1 MTRQIGYLLPL
12 LLLPLAGCG
21 VDLPSP
27 EEPTPEVLFIAL
39 DGTGSYDHLTEAKK
53 AAIRALERAPAGSK
67 VYVRWITGN
76 SASDAAAIA
85 SAHVPEG
92 SANPYRSGDEKLAVK
107 KRLAQAIA
115 DAEFPSAPR
124 TDLEGLLWAAEQR
137 FRKHPKLVHRLLLAT
152 DLAGNAGRD
161 FPEINLSGA
170 EVLVAGFEVDPARP
184 KREQRWKKTLRE
196 VGADTV
202 KVRYLDQPLAQSN

>member
-12 LLLPLAGCG
+12 FLLLAGCG
-21 VDLPSP
+21 MDLPAP
-27 EEPTPEVLFIAL
+27 EKPDPQVLFIAL

-76 SASDAAAIA
+76 SASDAAAIG

-92 SANPYRSGDEKLAVK
+92 SANPYQTDGKKRTVK
-107 KRLAQAIA
+107 KRLARTIANAKSPQAGQ
-115 DAEFPSAPR
+115 

-137 FRKHPKLVHRLLLAT
+137 FRKHPKLAHRLLLAS
-152 DLAGNAGRD
+152 DLAGNAGRE
-161 FPEINLSGA
+161 FPKINLRGA
-170 EVLVAGFEVDPARP
+170 AVLVAGFEVDPSRP
-184 KREQRWKKTLRE
+184 GREAKWRNTFRE
-196 VGADTV
+196 AGADTV
-202 KVRYLDQPLAQSN
+202 EVRYLDQPLAQSN